1 MSIGMRVSFPDPTQ
15 FEVVFRSITGH
26 TIPLVGGI
34 ATDSRE
40 CRSGDLY
47 IAIAGERVDGHD
59 FVDNAVKNGAT
70 AVLVARPV
78 EADVY
83 QALVNDPVE
92 AIGAVAASWR
102 SQFDIPVIAITGSNG
117 KTSTKELLRHI
128 FNAQF
133 AVHATEGNYNT
144 SIGLPLTLFQLM
156 QAHSISILEM
166 GANQPGD
173 IGSLCSIAHPTHGLI
188 TNIAPAH
195 LEGFGS
201 IAEVAHTKAA
211 LFRSMSDKGKAFV
224 NLTDPR
230 IAEMTQPKNSIT
242 FGLTAECDYPADIHT
257 EPNGTLSLTVAAED
271 IYTGS
276 SNLSFAKNI
285 IACAA
290 IADTLNV
297 PWGLFRDR
305 VASFQPP
312 EGRCAIKK
320 IKNMTIIDDTYNAN
334 LESTIAAIDYLT
346 GFSGNGRRILVFG
359 DMFELGDKSQDQ
371 HTKVG
376 QKCAT
381 ADLDLVYTV
390 GTETIATDASMM
402 DGPEH
407 AHFDSKE
414 ELGAALQNAVKD
426 GDKILVKGSRGMAME
441 TIIDTLVN

>member
-1 MSIGMRVSFPDPTQ
+1 MRVSLPDPTQ

-26 TIPLVGGI
+26 TIPLIGGI

-40 CRSGDLY
+40 CRSGDMY
-47 IAIAGERVDGHD
+47 IAITGERVDGHD
-59 FVDNAVKNGAT
+59 FIDNAVKNGAI
-70 AVLVARPV
+70 AVLVARPIET
-78 EADVY
+78 EAY
-83 QALVNDPVE
+83 QALVNDPIE
-92 AIGAVAASWR
+92 AIGAVAARWR

-144 SIGLPLTLFQLM
+144 SIGLPLTLFQMM

-173 IGSLCSIAHPTHGLI
+173 IGDLCSIAHPTHGLI

-211 LFRSMSDKGKAFV
+211 LFGAMSDKGTAFV

-230 IAEMTQPKNSIT
+230 IAEMAQPKNSIT

-257 EPNGTLSLTVAAED
+257 EPDGTLSLTVAAED

-276 SNLSFAKNI
+276 SNFSFAKNI

-290 IADTLNV
+290 IANTLNV
-297 PWGLFRDR
+297 PWNLFRDR

-312 EGRCAIKK
+312 QGRCAIKNF
-320 IKNMTIIDDTYNAN
+320 KNMTVIDDTYNAN

-359 DMFELGDKSQDQ
+359 DMFELGDQSQDQ

-376 QKCAT
+376 QKCAS

-390 GTETIATDASMM
+390 GAETIATDATMV
-402 DGPEH
+402 DGPKH

-414 ELGAALQNAVKD
+414 ELETALQKVVKD

-441 TIIDTLVN
+441 TIIDALVN

>member
-1 MSIGMRVSFPDPTQ
+1 MRVSLPDPTQ

-47 IAIAGERVDGHD
+47 IAIAGERADGHD

-70 AVLVARPV
+70 AVLVARSV
-78 EADVY
+78 EADAY

-92 AIGAVAASWR
+92 AIGAVAARWR

-128 FNAQF
+128 LNAQF

-173 IGSLCSIAHPTHGLI
+173 IGALCSIAHPTHGLI

-230 IAEMTQPKNSIT
+230 IAEMNQPKNSIT

-257 EPNGTLSLTVAAED
+257 EPNGTISLTVAAED

-297 PWGLFRDR
+297 PWELFRDR

-312 EGRCAIKK
+312 QGRCAIKK

-359 DMFELGDKSQDQ
+359 DMFELGDQSKDQ
-371 HTKVG
+371 HAKVG
-376 QKCAT
+376 HKCTT

-390 GTETIATDASMM
+390 GTETIATDTSIVN
-402 DGPEH
+402 GPKH
-407 AHFDSKE
+407 VHFDSKE
-414 ELGAALQNAVKD
+414 ELGTVLQNEVKD

-441 TIIDTLVN
+441 TIIHTLVN

>member
-1 MSIGMRVSFPDPTQ
+1 MRVSLPDPTQ

-40 CRSGDLY
+40 CRAGDLY
-47 IAIAGERVDGHD
+47 ISIAGERVDGHD

-92 AIGAVAASWR
+92 AIGAVAARWR

-297 PWGLFRDR
+297 PWDLFRDR

-312 EGRCAIKK
+312 QGRCAIKK

-359 DMFELGDKSQDQ
+359 DMFELGDQSQDQ

-376 QKCAT
+376 QKCTT

-390 GTETIATDASMM
+390 GTETIATDASLV

-407 AHFDSKE
+407 VHFDSKE
-414 ELGAALQNAVKD
+414 ELGTALQNTVKD

>member
-1 MSIGMRVSFPDPTQ
+1 MRVSLPDPTQ

-40 CRSGDLY
+40 CRSGDMY
-47 IAIAGERVDGHD
+47 IAITGERVDGHD
-59 FVDNAVKNGAT
+59 FIDNAVKNGAI
-70 AVLVARPV
+70 AVLVARPIET
-78 EADVY
+78 EAY
-83 QALVNDPVE
+83 QALVNDPIE
-92 AIGAVAASWR
+92 AIGAVAARWR

-144 SIGLPLTLFQLM
+144 SIGLPLTLFQMM

-166 GANQPGD
+166 GANEPGD
-173 IGSLCSIAHPTHGLI
+173 IGDLCSIAHPTHGLI

-201 IAEVAHTKAA
+201 ITEVAHTKAA
-211 LFRSMSDKGKAFV
+211 LFGAMSDKGTAFV

-230 IAEMTQPKNSIT
+230 IAEMAQPKNSIT

-257 EPNGTLSLTVAAED
+257 EPDGTLSLTVAAED

-276 SNLSFAKNI
+276 SNFSFAKNI

-290 IADTLNV
+290 IANTLNV
-297 PWGLFRDR
+297 PWNLFRDR

-312 EGRCAIKK
+312 QGRCAIKK
-320 IKNMTIIDDTYNAN
+320 FKNMTVIDDTYNAN

-359 DMFELGDKSQDQ
+359 DMFELGDQSQDQ

-376 QKCAT
+376 QKCA
-381 ADLDLVYTV
+381 AVDLDLVYTV
-390 GTETIATDASMM
+390 GTETIATDATMA

-414 ELGAALQNAVKD
+414 ELETALQKVVKD

-441 TIIDTLVN
+441 TIIDALVN